1 MTLKETFVAML
12 VRRAGLITAG
22 SIIVLLALGFGVSR
36 LQLESGIKVFFNE
49 NDPNLLAQEQIER
62 TYGREDNIL
71 FVIEALGGDIFSPAN
86 LISLQNITE
95 QSWLIPNSRRV
106 DSLNNYLYPVVAGDD
121 IRIGPLIEDA
131 STLSASEIAQ
141 VREIALSQQPLTGRI
156 LSQNGSVTAVNVS
169 LNLGMPDTDK
179 ATAIAESVEYARNIR
194 DLAAQDNP
202 QLKIHLAGW
211 ALTEQT
217 LAEVTQADSVS
228 LMPIMFVIVLL
239 LLALLLRSVAASLCT
254 VIAIIFSVLVGM
266 GYAGWAGIG
275 INSVNV
281 SAPTIIMTLAI
292 ADCVHVLNAFLASLR
307 AGENKVSAVT
317 SSLQQTLYPVVLT
330 SITTALGFISMNF
343 SDSPPFR
350 ELGTISAIGVLGALW
365 VTLTIL
371 PGLMLILPFKAGSGA
386 TGKGL
391 PIMRL
396 ARFVTSHHTPIFWS
410 SLALST
416 LAISFIPRLE
426 LNDDP
431 TTYFSANIP
440 LTAAIGVVEEK
451 LSGNQ
456 SLHYS
461 IAADGDKGVADPEF
475 LASVSSFADWLRAQ
489 PEVVNVEVFTDT
501 LKRLNQVL
509 HEDDPAWH
517 QLPDTSAMA
526 SQYLLLYEISI
537 PYGLD
542 VTHQVNAEKTALKV
556 SAVLKNQKSQGL
568 IEFEERARQWMEENT
583 PGIAARG
590 AGQSLSFA
598 RIGMRNIES
607 MLGGSL
613 FAIVVISACMII
625 AFRSLKFGLLSFLPN
640 LFPALV
646 ILGIWSAVAGEIN
659 MAASVV
665 FSLTL
670 GIVVDDSTHFL
681 VKYREARVL
690 KQMSAKQAIHHT
702 FATVGNALVSTS
714 IVLAA
719 GFLVLVNSDFAVN
732 STSGLLVALTIVAAI
747 VLDLLF
753 LPALLI
759 KIDRWLIRPLPD
771 NRHTERSD
779 A

>member
-1 MTLKETFVAML
+1 MTLKNKTVELL
-12 VRRAGLITAG
+12 VNHAGWIAPLNL
-22 SIIVLLALGFGVSR
+22 IVLLALGFGASM
-36 LQLESGIKVFFNE
+36 LQLESGIKVFFSKD
-49 NDPNLLAQEQIER
+49 DPNLLAQEQIER

-71 FVIEALGGDIFSPAN
+71 FVIEAREGDVFAPDN
-86 LISLQNITE
+86 LVSVQQITE
-95 QSWLIPNSRRV
+95 QAWQIPNSRRV
-106 DSLNNYLYPVVAGDD
+106 DSLNNYLYPVVDGDD
-121 IRIGPLIEDA
+121 IHIGALVEDA
-131 STLSASEIAQ
+131 SSLSTEAIAK
-141 VREIALSQQPLTGRI
+141 VREIALSQQPLTGRL
-156 LSQNGSVTAVNVS
+156 LSQNGAVTAVNVS
-169 LNLGMPDTDK
+169 LNLGMTGADK
-179 ATAIAESVEYARNIR
+179 AVAIADSVQYARAIQER
-194 DLAAQDNP
+194 AAQANP
-202 QLKIHLAGW
+202 GLDIYLAGW

-217 LAEVTQADSVS
+217 LAEVTRADSQS
-228 LMPIMFVIVLL
+228 LMPLMFVIVLL
-239 LLALLLRSVAASLCT
+239 LLALLLRSVTASLCT
-254 VIAIIFSVLVGM
+254 VITILLSILVGM
-266 GYAGWAGIG
+266 GYAGWARIG

-292 ADCVHVLNAFLASLR
+292 ADCVHVLSVFLARLR
-307 AGENKVSAVT
+307 AEDDRRTAVRT
-317 SSLQQTLYPVVLT
+317 SLQRTLHPVLLT
-330 SITTALGFISMNF
+330 SVTTALGFISMNF

-350 ELGTISAIGVLGALW
+350 ELGTISAVGVVGALW

-371 PGLMLILPFKAGSGA
+371 PGLMLVMPFKSGSGR
-386 TGKGL
+386 TILDL
-391 PIMRL
+391 PMKRL
-396 ARFVTSHHTPIFWS
+396 SELVIRHHTAIFWT
-410 SLALST
+410 SLALT
-416 LAISFIPRLE
+416 IAAISFIPRLE

-431 TTYFSANIP
+431 TDYFSADIP
-440 LTAAIGVVEEK
+440 LSDAIRVVEER

-461 IAADGDKGVADPEF
+461 IAASDPRGVSDPQF
-475 LASVSSFADWLRAQ
+475 LASVARFADWLRAQ

-517 QLPDTSAMA
+517 RLPDSADMA
-526 SQYLLLYEISI
+526 SQYILLYEISI

-568 IEFEERARQWMEENT
+568 IRFEERARQWVEENT
-583 PGIAARG
+583 PTLVAHG
-590 AGQSLSFA
+590 AGQSISFA

-613 FAIVVISACMII
+613 FAIIVISACMIL
-625 AFRSLKFGLLSFLPN
+625 AFRSLKFGLISFLPN

-646 ILGIWSAVAGEIN
+646 VLGIWSAVAGEIN

-681 VKYREARVL
+681 VKYREARL
-690 KQMSAKQAIHHT
+690 QDNMDARQAIHHT
-702 FATVGNALVSTS
+702 FVTVGNALVSTS

-719 GFLVLVNSDFAVN
+719 GFLVLVSSDFAVN
-732 STSGLLVALTIVAAI
+732 STSGLLVALTIAVAI

-753 LPALLI
+753 LPSLLM
-759 KIDRWLIRPLPD
+759 KIDRWLIRNP
-771 NRHTERSD
+771 